1 MAVQKHLNN
10 APITE
15 AILDIRLK
23 LPASVKTS
31 VLLSA
36 HSQIGQQYPNK
47 QERRKWEGQ
56 IVIDQS
62 QVPQT
67 KTAVGEV
74 DGYLFQSLDNKQIVQ
89 FRLDGFTFNK
99 LKPYENWES
108 FRDEGRRLW
117 NVFLE
122 TVSPEQITRI
132 ALRYINH
139 LFIPGPLIDF
149 DDYLTAGP
157 VIPEK
162 LPQGVSSFL
171 TRVVIHEPTTKA
183 SAIITQALE
192 KIVQPDIIP
201 IILDIDVIKESQFEV
216 NYKEVWE
223 SFEKLRDFKNRVF
236 FESITDKTLEL
247 FE

>member
-1 MAVQKHLNN
+1 M
-10 APITE
+10 
-15 AILDIRLK
+15 
-23 LPASVKTS
+23 
-31 VLLSA
+31 
-36 HSQIGQQYPNK
+36 
-47 QERRKWEGQ
+47 
-56 IVIDQS
+56 
-62 QVPQT
+62 
-67 KTAVGEV
+67 
-74 DGYLFQSLDNKQIVQ
+74 
-89 FRLDGFTFNK
+89 
-99 LKPYENWES
+99 
-108 FRDEGRRLW
+108 
-117 NVFLE
+117 FLE

-139 LFIPGPLIDF
+139 LFIPGPLIDL

-216 NYKEVWE
+216 NYEEVWE